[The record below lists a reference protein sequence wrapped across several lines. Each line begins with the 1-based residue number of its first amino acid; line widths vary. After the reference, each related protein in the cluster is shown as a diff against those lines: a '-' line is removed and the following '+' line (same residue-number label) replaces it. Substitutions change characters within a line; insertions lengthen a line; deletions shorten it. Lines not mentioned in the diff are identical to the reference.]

1 MMAIIIMG
9 SMVIVMVVAGITAKA
24 EKTALIGPIAGR
36 DITDLPGIRI
46 AIAGIVTGTV
56 SMYRLVSFIGSARTQ
71 EQAGGGNKQEIG
83 SLHREV

>member
-24 EKTALIGPIAGR
+24 ERTALIGSIVGR
-36 DITDLPGIRI
+36 DMTDLPGIRI
-46 AIAGIVTGTV
+46 AIAGIVAGTV

-71 EQAGGGNKQEIG
+71 EQAGGENKQEIG